1 MKRIEILEKILT
13 SIQTIEAA
21 VEKLLPTETTSPL
34 LFVGKPNES
43 QGQVIVQE
51 TLPFR
56 KERARKHKWTPEE
69 TLDLIHMY
77 NNGLLYREIGEN
89 LGLTEE
95 QVHYRLVKLA
105 ESQTINR
112 RNKTRQKI

>member
-1 MKRIEILEKILT
+1 MRQKELLEKILIEIH
-13 SIQTIEAA
+13 SIKVA
-21 VEKLLPTETTSPL
+21 VEQALLPHTAPL
-34 LFVGKPNES
+34 LTVEKPNES

-77 NNGLLYREIGEN
+77 NNELLYREIGEN

-95 QVHYRLVKLA
+95 QVHYRLTKLA

-112 RNKTRQKI
+112 RNKKQQKI